1 MKAKHKSY
9 LLVNFARASTLL
21 VLMCA
26 WPAAAQDSP
35 VTSPLVKQMYDGGWP
50 DMDELN
56 G

>member
-35 VTSPLVKQMYDGGWP
+35 GYFATRQADV
-50 DMDELN
+50 
-56 G
+56 